1 MELDYVLGSIV
12 EMKKP
17 HPCSNRT
24 KQFEIVRVG
33 ADIKIKCLG
42 CGAVIMLSRHV
53 FNQKIR
59 HFGMIKYLDDKMYK
73 SIKNIKNAYL
83 ALALD

>member
-33 ADIKIKCLG
+33 ADIKIKGLG
-42 CGAVIMLSRHV
+42 
-53 FNQKIR
+53 
-59 HFGMIKYLDDKMYK
+59 
-73 SIKNIKNAYL
+73 
-83 ALALD
+83 

>member
-12 EMKKP
+12 EMKQP

-53 FNQKIR
+53 FNQKIKKV
-59 HFGMIKYLDDKMYK
+59 IKK
-73 SIKNIKNAYL
+73 
-83 ALALD
+83 

>member
-1 MELDYVLGSIV
+1 MKNYNMELDYVLGSIV
-12 EMKKP
+12 ELKKP

-53 FNQKIR
+53 FNQKIKKV
-59 HFGMIKYLDDKMYK
+59 IKK
-73 SIKNIKNAYL
+73 
-83 ALALD
+83 

>member
-1 MELDYVLGSIV
+1 MKNYNMELDYVLGSIV

-33 ADIKIKCLG
+33 ADIKIKGLEWG
-42 CGAVIMLSRHV
+42 DVIMLSS
-53 FNQKIR
+53 QIIKKKIKKV
-59 HFGMIKYLDDKMYK
+59 IKK
-73 SIKNIKNAYL
+73 
-83 ALALD
+83 

>member
-42 CGAVIMLSRHV
+42 CGNVITISRDI
-53 FNQKIR
+53 FNQK
-59 HFGMIKYLDDKMYK
+59 YK
-73 SIKNIKNAYL
+73 CVKK
-83 ALALD
+83 D